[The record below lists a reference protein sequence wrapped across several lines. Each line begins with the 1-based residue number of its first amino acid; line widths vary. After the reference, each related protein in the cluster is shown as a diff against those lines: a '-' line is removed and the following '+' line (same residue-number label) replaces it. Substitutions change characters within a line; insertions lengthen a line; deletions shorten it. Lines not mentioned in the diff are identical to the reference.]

1 MGRDNLV
8 RSLQG
13 KESVAINLKDPRGQ
27 EMVHRLVARADAF
40 VHNFRAGV
48 PERLGVDWQTLR
60 EVNPRL
66 VYQYGAAYGSTGP
79 YRRQPA
85 IDHVIAAFA
94 GTTAHQAGDGE
105 VPLKEQGADPVS
117 SLGVGVSLLL
127 GLRARDRTGDGQYV
141 ESAMIQSNLHMN
153 IEDAL
158 DYHGKPARRR
168 ADRLQRGTGPTHRL
182 YETAAPG
189 LGYPTG
195 PWVNPAAR
203 WIFLSVVED
212 DDFDRFCTAADRG
225 DLMADRRFATRGA
238 ASETVRRSR
247 PIWRLSSRRG
257 RPGNG
262 KAACSERAWGAWWP
276 TKCPS
281 TGSSI
286 GARRPDRSRWS
297 FRRSMPPSEAPIA
310 GPLRP

>member
-1 MGRDNLV
+1 M
-8 RSLQG
+8 
-13 KESVAINLKDPRGQ
+13 
-27 EMVHRLVARADAF
+27 
-40 VHNFRAGV
+40 
-48 PERLGVDWQTLR
+48 
-60 EVNPRL
+60 NPRL

-238 ASETVRRSR
+238 RERNGAALETDLEALFQTRPAREWESSLLGAGVGCVVADEMSFYGFLHRSAQARSLEMVVPAEHAAFGGSYCR
-247 PIWRLSSRRG
+247 PAPAVTLSRT
-257 RPGNG
+257 PGTVG
-262 KAACSERAWGAWWP
+262 SYCEVGEHTRAVLREFGYDDETMAQLKNDGVITWP
-276 TKCPS
+276 D
-281 TGSSI
+281 GQ
-286 GARRPDRSRWS
+286 D
-297 FRRSMPPSEAPIA
+297 AP
-310 GPLRP
+310 GQ